1 MKGAVLFSIALMV
14 SCACYGQIPVD
25 DKTGWSLKE
34 RMYFGG
40 GFGLNG
46 GSDSFGNRYWYV
58 GLNPIAGYMITTQF
72 SAGLGIQWQHY
83 SYPDFKTTIDQYG
96 VSPFMRYNFGQL
108 FAYTEYSILNTPA
121 FGGFGGNSE
130 RRNFDRLLAG
140 LGYSQPIGR
149 RSAINVMAL
158 YDLIYNNSERAF
170 ASPWVLRVWFSL

>member
-1 MKGAVLFSIALMV
+1 MKGSVLITIVLLISG
-14 SCACYGQIPVD
+14 ACYGQIPID
-25 DKTGWSLKE
+25 NKTGWSLKD

-58 GLNPIAGYMITTQF
+58 GLNPIVGYMFTPQF

-83 SYPDFKTTIDQYG
+83 SYPDNDITIDQYG
-96 VSPFMRYNFGQL
+96 ISPFMRYNFGQL
-108 FAYTEYSILNTPA
+108 FAYTEYSVLNTPV
-121 FGGFGGNSE
+121 FGNTE

>member
-1 MKGAVLFSIALMV
+1 MKV
-14 SCACYGQIPVD
+14 SVFIVVILLISGLAYGQIPID
-25 DKTGWSLKE
+25 ERTGWSLKD

-58 GLNPIAGYMITTQF
+58 GLNPIAGYMITPQF
-72 SAGLGIQWQHY
+72 SAGLGLQWQHY
-83 SYPDFKTTIDQYG
+83 SYPDFDTKFDQYG

-108 FAYTEYSILNTPA
+108 FAYTEYSILNTPI
-121 FGGFGGNSE
+121 FGNTE
-130 RRNFDRLLAG
+130 RKNFDRLLAG
-140 LGYSQPIGR
+140 LGYAQPIGR

-158 YDLIYNNSERAF
+158 YDLIYSNTDRAF